1 MVGAFGAGVQSAY
14 GPPASCHPRLHQA
27 DIFPVVRGLRM
38 VDDVQAHCIVVM
50 VHGDIDEL
58 ASGFL
63 HGLRG
68 PAAAGEEIDVQIFAK
83 IERELGLVDGLGEI
97 VVSESGHARPPD
109 LFISAFAQADYMEVV
124 NTEGLPYYAKLERL
138 PFDKGVAGEAQSNP
152 LHLCTRPL
160 AVRELTL

>member
-1 MVGAFGAGVQSAY
+1 
-14 GPPASCHPRLHQA
+14 
-27 DIFPVVRGLRM
+27 M
-38 VDDVQAHCIVVM
+38 VDDVHAHGIVVM

-97 VVSESGHARPPD
+97 VATESGHARPP
-109 LFISAFAQADYMEVV
+109 SAFSRRWRRSVFAMRSA
-124 NTEGLPYYAKLERL
+124 AI
-138 PFDKGVAGEAQSNP
+138 S
-152 LHLCTRPL
+152 
-160 AVRELTL
+160 